1 MYELL
6 FHDFA
11 QSDDT
16 LRVYRGERLVFASNK
31 DRLLPL
37 LEYIDRLGR
46 NPQPVVLFDKI
57 MGNAAALLAVI
68 AHCQEIYSPL
78 GSQLAARTLERHGI
92 EYHFTLTVP
101 YIQKPDLTMC
111 PMEQL
116 SLNKEPAEFYALL
129 KKRAGASS

>member
-16 LRVYRGERLVFASNK
+16 LRVYRGERLVFVSQK

-46 NPQPVVLFDKI
+46 NQQPVALFDKI
-57 MGNAAALLAVI
+57 MGNAAALLAII
-68 AHCQEIYSPL
+68 ACCREIYSPL
-78 GSQLAARTLERHGI
+78 GSQLAAKTLEKHGI
-92 EYHFTLTVP
+92 KYHFTVTVP
-101 YIQKPDLTMC
+101 YIQQPDQNMC

-116 SLNKEPAEFYALL
+116 SLNKEPAEFHALL
-129 KKRAGASS
+129 KKRAGAGS